1 MNNLSY
7 ITKTPLLLVLLSL
20 SLLSACTTT
29 PTNLVPIQVDKVSQA
44 NAWEMRGKL
53 AVKTPEDSFS
63 TNLYWLHTQTKNEFK
78 LTTML
83 GTTLL
88 SLTTE
93 HGMARLEVDGK
104 TYEHHDAQQ
113 LLTNVTGWSIPVDA
127 LPLWITGQVSSDDEV
142 SSFDE
147 KNRPVSLFTPL
158 ETPPWQVE
166 FLKWQHQSG
175 AQIPRLL
182 QLKRVDLRLKIQVT
196 QWQALA
202 NNDLVPST
210 NQINKNAE
218 IDASTR

>member
-1 MNNLSY
+1 M
-7 ITKTPLLLVLLSL
+7 LLSL

-29 PTNLVPIQVDKVSQA
+29 PTNLVPIQVKKVSQA

-53 AVKTPEDSFS
+53 AVKTPEDNFS
-63 TNLYWLHTQTKNEFK
+63 TNLYWLHTQAKNELK

-113 LLTNVTGWSIPVDA
+113 LLTNVTGWSIPVNA
-127 LPLWITGQVSSDDEV
+127 LPLWITGQVSPDDEV

-147 KNRPVSLFTPL
+147 KNRPVSLFTPS
-158 ETPPWQVE
+158 ETPPWQVD

-182 QLKRVDLRLKIQVT
+182 QLKRVDLRLKIQVNE
-196 QWQALA
+196 WQALA
-202 NNDLVPST
+202 NSELSPSK
-210 NQINKNAE
+210 NQIKNNTQMN
-218 IDASTR
+218 ASTR

>member
-7 ITKTPLLLVLLSL
+7 ITKTPLLLVILSL

-29 PTNLVPIQVDKVSQA
+29 ATNLVPIQVDKVSQA
-44 NAWEMRGKL
+44 HAWEMRGKL
-53 AVKTPEDSFS
+53 AVKTPKDSFS
-63 TNLYWLHTQTKNEFK
+63 TNLYWLHTQTKSELK

-83 GTTLL
+83 GTTVL
-88 SLTTE
+88 SLITE
-93 HGMARLEVDGK
+93 HGMTRLEVDGK

-113 LLTNVTGWSIPVDA
+113 LLTKVTGWSIPVNA
-127 LPLWITGQVSSDDEV
+127 LPLWITGQVSPDDEV

-158 ETPPWQVE
+158 ESPPWQVE

-182 QLKRVDLRLKIQVT
+182 QLKRVDLRLKIQVNE
-196 QWQALA
+196 WQALA
-202 NNDLVPST
+202 DRDPTT
-210 NQINKNAE
+210 NKIKKTHQLMRAH
-218 IDASTR
+218 AR

>member
-7 ITKTPLLLVLLSL
+7 ITKTPLLWVLLSL

-53 AVKTPEDSFS
+53 AVKTPEDNLS
-63 TNLYWLHTQTKNEFK
+63 TNLYWLHTQTKNELK

-104 TYEHHDAQQ
+104 KYEHHDAQQ
-113 LLTNVTGWSIPVDA
+113 LLTNVTGWSIPINS
-127 LPLWITGQVSSDDEV
+127 LPLWITGQVSPDDEV

-158 ETPPWQVE
+158 ETPPWHVE
-166 FLKWQHQSG
+166 FLKWQQQSG
-175 AQIPRLL
+175 TQIPRLL
-182 QLKRVDLRLKIQVT
+182 QLKRVGLRLKIQVNE
-196 QWQALA
+196 WQALA
-202 NNDLVPST
+202 NSDLVPST

>member
-7 ITKTPLLLVLLSL
+7 ITKTPLLLVILSL

-29 PTNLVPIQVDKVSQA
+29 ATNLVPIQVDKVSQA
-44 NAWEMRGKL
+44 HAWEMRGKL
-53 AVKTPEDSFS
+53 AVKTPKDSFS
-63 TNLYWLHTQTKNEFK
+63 TNLYWLHTQTKSELK

-83 GTTLL
+83 GTTVL
-88 SLTTE
+88 SLITE
-93 HGMARLEVDGK
+93 HGMTRLEVDGK

-113 LLTNVTGWSIPVDA
+113 LLTKVTGWSIPVNA
-127 LPLWITGQVSSDDEV
+127 LPLWITGQVSPDDEV

-158 ETPPWQVE
+158 ESPPWQVE

-182 QLKRVDLRLKIQVT
+182 QLKRVDLRLKIQVNE
-196 QWQALA
+196 WQALA
-202 NNDLVPST
+202 DSDRVPTT
-210 NQINKNAE
+210 NKIKKNTPIN
-218 IDASTR
+218 ASTR

>member
-1 MNNLSY
+1 
-7 ITKTPLLLVLLSL
+7 
-20 SLLSACTTT
+20 
-29 PTNLVPIQVDKVSQA
+29 
-44 NAWEMRGKL
+44 MRGKL
-53 AVKTPEDSFS
+53 AVKTPEDNLS
-63 TNLYWLHTQTKNEFK
+63 TNLYWLHTQTKNELK

-113 LLTNVTGWSIPVDA
+113 LLTNVTGWSIPVNS
-127 LPLWITGQVSSDDEV
+127 LPLFITGQVSPDDEV

-158 ETPPWQVE
+158 ETPPWHVE
-166 FLKWQHQSG
+166 FLKWQQQSG
-175 AQIPRLL
+175 TQIPRLL
-182 QLKRVDLRLKIQVT
+182 QLKRLGLRLKIQVNE
-196 QWQALA
+196 WQALA
-202 NNDLVPST
+202 NSDLAPST